1 MRWFSQWPEAQAR
14 WVRWIL
20 WLAWALLIVSLL
32 WPALSLP
39 AQWAPKCL
47 PGAVSCVLHRQ
58 PGNLLFWGVVVP
70 MALLILVVGSH
81 ELWRRICPLAFVSQ
95 LAAALGLQR
104 KVKNKRG
111 QWEPVKVNADSWLGR
126 HHFQLQW
133 SLLIAGLCLRLLLV
147 NANPLGLAV
156 LLICTMV
163 AAALIG
169 WAYAGKA
176 WCQYVCPMAPVE
188 TIVTG
193 QRGALGGAAHVG
205 NTSKIT
211 QSMCRTISESGKEQS
226 ACVACQSPC
235 IDIDSERHYWQGL
248 KGKRG
253 LAWAWYSYP
262 GLVLMFFELMIA
274 IEDHLVPPGAGI
286 SPLKGGRWAF
296 DASLGSRAWDPLY
309 AWLGLPRLVAIP
321 VLLAAAGAVSVLLF
335 QGIERGLRQRYERLG
350 LAEAHELAVH
360 RTRLLSSFLAVN
372 LFFKFVDPTQGAFGP
387 HSVEW
392 VHSLVLTVSA
402 LVLVRS
408 WNRDQGTY
416 RRESLADRLR
426 RQLQGL
432 PQLDIA
438 LDGRKLEDLPPQ
450 EVFTLAK
457 ALPAALQGRA
467 RDIYQGVIRDLLRTG
482 SLDRASALVDLEELR
497 QSLQLTD
504 DDHHAVIRLVA
515 EEEPALLKLDQRA
528 LQIQQLRQE
537 AFAEVVGD
545 WLETA
550 GIQVLRL
557 QELAAAQRKQLD
569 ALANQS
575 GLEPD
580 DVDAVLARFQPAG
593 DLAAAKVQ
601 RLQDVFA
608 REQAVYQVLDVQS
621 ERRPLLGPL
630 AVVMQQRLHA
640 IAELLPGESVEALLR
655 RATGHQVGLPDA
667 LAALWNDPD
676 PDTAGWALMA
686 MRNFCPDMATACISQ
701 GRLGLG
707 SSIFLESQ
715 IRGELHRD
723 HDEFPYLANSRLFGD
738 LSPSGLLWVAEQGW
752 LKRWSAGE
760 PVKSADRMYLV
771 LQGDA
776 VKRSPSGLP
785 QRFASGSVIGAM
797 DVIFGDTS
805 SADITAGETG
815 LYVFAFPAH
824 AFDELLKRSS
834 NFSYGLLREFAQRIR
849 RMGNGLPEGLG

>member
-39 AQWAPKCL
+39 GQWAPQCL

-70 MALLILVVGSH
+70 VALLILVVGSH

-126 HHFQLQW
+126 RHFQLQW

-147 NANPLGLAV
+147 NANPLGLAI

-176 WCQYVCPMAPVE
+176 WCQYICPMAPVE

-205 NTSKIT
+205 TTSKIT

-274 IEDHLVPPGAGI
+274 VENHLVPPGAGI

-309 AWLGLPRLVAIP
+309 AWLGLPRLVVIP

-335 QGIERGLRQRYERLG
+335 QGIERGLRQRYEQIG

-432 PQLDIA
+432 PQLDSA

-569 ALANQS
+569 ALANDS

-601 RLQDVFA
+601 RLQEVFA
-608 REQAVYQVLDVQS
+608 REQASYVVLDEQS
-621 ERRPLLGPL
+621 ERRPLLRPL
-630 AVVMQQRLHA
+630 ALVMQQRLHA
-640 IAELLPGESVEALLR
+640 IAELLPAESVEALLS
-655 RATGHQVGLPDA
+655 AAKGHQVGLPDA
-667 LAALWNDPD
+667 LAALWIDPD

-686 MRNFCPDMATACISQ
+686 MRNYCPDMVTACISQ
-701 GRLGLG
+701 GRPGLG

-715 IRGELHRD
+715 MRGERHRD
-723 HDEFPYLANSRLFGD
+723 HDEFPCLAQSCLFGD
-738 LSPSGLLWVAEQGW
+738 LLPSGLLWVAEQGW
-752 LKRWSAGE
+752 LKRWTAGE
-760 PVKSADRMYLV
+760 SVNSADRMYLV

-776 VKRSPSGLP
+776 VKVAPNGLR
-785 QRFASGSVIGAM
+785 QRLASGAVIGAM
-797 DVIFGDTS
+797 DVMSGDTS
-805 SADITAGETG
+805 SGEITAGESG

-824 AFDELLKRSS
+824 AFDELLKRSR
-834 NFSYGLLREFAQRIR
+834 NFSHGLLRELAQRIR
-849 RMGNGLPEGLG
+849 RMGDEAQENFG